1 MKSITYPRSTESNFL
16 LGYDMGTDVRKNAM
30 FRTRKNSSGTRPARF
45 GDCCCRS
52 LPIRCLRGT
61 SSEREPCYAHLVA
74 PAQARAWHE
83 VENRAGAPDNCG
95 HPFPRAERVQL
106 WVECPSW
113 ELRDDV
119 ATVKAYQSVD
129 KVRGGLGERE
139 AEGH

>member
-1 MKSITYPRSTESNFL
+1 MSWMPDQDSVVSS
-16 LGYDMGTDVRKNAM
+16 RK
-30 FRTRKNSSGTRPARF
+30 
-45 GDCCCRS
+45 
-52 LPIRCLRGT
+52 
-61 SSEREPCYAHLVA
+61 ERIQEAK
-74 PAQARAWHE
+74 AQARAWHE
-83 VENRAGAPDNCG
+83 VENRAGAPDDRG